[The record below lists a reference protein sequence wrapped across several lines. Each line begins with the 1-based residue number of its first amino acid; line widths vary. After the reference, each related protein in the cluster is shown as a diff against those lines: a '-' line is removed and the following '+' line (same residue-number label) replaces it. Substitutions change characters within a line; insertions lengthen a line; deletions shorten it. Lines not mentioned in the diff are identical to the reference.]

1 MENEQSGKEIVEQIM
16 WKMEVERALKAKKP
30 NKKNR
35 TVESEIDLFADEDQL
50 EIWQIYGWR
59 LWQKPTSILP
69 LPSYIGKAGAWA

>member
-50 EIWQIYGWR
+50 EI
-59 LWQKPTSILP
+59 
-69 LPSYIGKAGAWA
+69 